1 MDPRAPC
8 GGGDPSLVGKRDR
21 LHAVAQVQLHQKID
35 KAVISSKHHSATF
48 TFRAPGAT
56 GLQCALRRKP
66 KGGHKKAKPKYS
78 SCTSPKTYRHLKI
91 GSYTFFVR
99 AVRSGIIGTAASKSF
114 KIG

>member
-1 MDPRAPC
+1 MVIPA
-8 GGGDPSLVGKRDR
+8 SLGKHDRRD
-21 LHAVAQVQLHQKID
+21 VDAQVQLHQKID

-66 KGGHKKAKPKYS
+66 KGKHKKPKPKYS

-99 AVRSGIIGTAASKSF
+99 AVRSGIVGPAASKSF